1 MDTHTFCLKNGISV
15 CIREGIQPDVNQ
27 IWQLFNLVVRER
39 KYLPTIYPLYA
50 PQETANWFYEINRPR
65 NLLLVAEY
73 ENRIIGYLTLETC
86 SDDAS
91 THVSSL
97 GILIHPLYR
106 RQGLGADLIKFGI
119 LQAKE
124 KKYQKIIL
132 SVFNT
137 NIGAIRL
144 YEKFNFKI
152 VGKREKQFK
161 VNDQYINEILMEL
174 LIE

>member
-1 MDTHTFCLKNGISV
+1 MDSHTFCLKNGISV

-50 PQETANWFYEINRPR
+50 PQETANWYYEINRPR
-65 NLLLVAEY
+65 NLLLVVEY
-73 ENRIIGYLTLETC
+73 ENKIIGYLTLETC
-86 SDDAS
+86 PEDAS
-91 THVSSL
+91 AHVSTL

-106 RQGLGADLIKFGI
+106 RHGLGAILVKIAI
-119 LQAKE
+119 LQARKKE
-124 KKYQKIIL
+124 YQKIML

-144 YEKFNFKI
+144 YEKFDFKI
-152 VGKREKQFK
+152 VGKRKKQFK
-161 VNDQYINEILMEL
+161 VNDQYIDEILMEL
-174 LIE
+174 LVE